1 MDKKNDDNIPKEIN
15 CYKIGKLLYS
25 YGIYNVHIGTNS
37 LTKEEVTI
45 KIINKKNLNDNSN
58 LLSSINN
65 EIFFSKILSH
75 NNILKLIDIYESSLY
90 IFIIMENF
98 KGEFLSS
105 YMNKNKILEE
115 SEALKIF
122 SKIISAMIYLHNMN
136 ICHLNINLD
145 SILIDENDENKIKIC
160 DFKYGQYY
168 YTKFK
173 TLNNSVESNMFTCPE
188 VSMSDGYIP
197 ELADVWSSG
206 ILLCYLLTGE
216 YPINTDKE
224 IDSNERYI
232 IPNNIS
238 QDLQDLLKNILDI
251 DIDKRYRFDD
261 ILNSK
266 YFIDNNYSNEILEEN
281 KNNHVIEK
289 MNLRKIYE
297 RYLKE
302 KSNLEKKQTQNLLIN
317 LENIINQDNLFNNK
331 KMNKTLEINE
341 ESKNDGIDDMKIN
354 NIKNKENNKNLMNK
368 SNKINTFKNNEK
380 NKNNHNQ
387 TVKKDIFIDNKY
399 SKTKNKNE
407 LNKSNKPKKNKN
419 FFNKTAIFENPESL
433 LSQKEEIKKP
443 KIDKKQNKKFL
454 GQKISSSVENRKK
467 YNNIIDEGH
476 KGFKTEKEENKEKN
490 SNKKEYRSSIIY
502 ENNNSNEPVFN
513 FEEDGEDS
521 ENEELSINSSEKIE
535 KGNISEIKNDS
546 GDKKNNCKGSLNK
559 SFDSKKKNV
568 KKKDSIKAN
577 LNINKKDISNKKNE
591 NKNKNMNKYKTK
603 IFNENANNSNE
614 SKNKKLLV
622 NYHQKTEVNKF
633 VKSDKK
639 DNKVQKYIKN
649 TTNIIIN
656 NINDINKNKNE
667 ANININSSNNKS
679 NKKNNSK
686 LTKDQKNEE
695 NDKIK
700 NNYKLASNK
709 SSDNVIKKPNK
720 YNNYKNLVISIKP
733 FKNKNINDFQSKT
746 PTLKN
751 EKEKEY
757 TSKNIYNKSS
767 ENNNF
772 SPNFGM
778 KNTQNKSEETKVN
791 NFQKGN
797 YYTSNYFYQKQNIR
811 PSIINDSSNI
821 IDSDDEDEIQR
832 EERKFRERIKNI
844 QMKNT
849 LKAVKLEG
857 EKVIIKKFTNR
868 TKTPDNKSIFKK
880 SNIFSKNYREKR
892 LDRSFD
898 DGKRM
903 IENKSYVS
911 KRNSTV
917 TNSDI
922 VEAKNKNDKS
932 NNNYEV
938 ILENLKNLN
947 TVFEQNEEN
956 DYHSYIRRKITQEN
970 IILKQQN
977 KKENKTV
984 TPIES
989 DNDDSQ
995 NQSESESENEN
1006 SNKNKS
1012 EKDEIDDNYDKENY
1026 NKELKKEDNLIKPK
1040 IIQKNIKANNNIISK
1055 EDSYS
1060 DNSSSYKNIR
1070 INYNKDSEN
1079 LNNDNI
1085 SIINNEYKKNNKN
1098 RPKMKKRI
1106 NLQEYINS
1114 KSFSINNPKQDK
1126 KEIKLIP
1133 EDKNKNNL
1141 NKSKD
1146 YIKAK
1151 KNLKEKLISL
1161 SSDLS
1166 EETVNTFNGPVVD
1179 LKYISFRNY
1188 EQTVTVLI
1196 NEFIKKG
1203 VVFQKVGYNSFKCTK
1218 GIRNFY
1224 VEIVKIP
1231 NDLFYYR
1238 FYKKK

>member
-25 YGIYNVHIGTNS
+25 YGIYKVHIGTNS

-45 KIINKKNLNDNSN
+45 KIINKKNINDNSN

-65 EIFFSKILSH
+65 DIFFSKILSH
-75 NNILKLIDIYESSLY
+75 NNILKLVDIYESSVY

-105 YMNKNKILEE
+105 YMSKHKRLEE
-115 SEALKIF
+115 PEALKIF
-122 SKIISAMIYLHNMN
+122 SKIISAMIYIHNMN
-136 ICHLNINLD
+136 ICHLDINLD
-145 SILIDENDENKIKIC
+145 SILIDENDKNKIKIC
-160 DFKYGQYY
+160 DFKFGQYY

-173 TLNNSVESNMFTCPE
+173 TLNKSVESNMFTCPE

-224 IDSNERYI
+224 LDSNERYI
-232 IPNNIS
+232 VPNNIS
-238 QDLQDLLKNILDI
+238 KNLQDLLKNILDI

-261 ILNSK
+261 ILHSE

-281 KNNHVIEK
+281 KNYHVIEK

-302 KSNLEKKQTQNLLIN
+302 KSNLEKEQTQNLLIN
-317 LENIINQDNLFNNK
+317 LDNIINQDILIDK
-331 KMNKTLEINE
+331 KRMNKALEINE
-341 ESKNDGIDDMKIN
+341 ESKNDTKN
-354 NIKNKENNKNLMNK
+354 NKENNKNLMNK
-368 SNKINTFKNNEK
+368 NNKINTFKSNENHKINSNQIKKK
-380 NKNNHNQ
+380 N
-387 TVKKDIFIDNKY
+387 IFIDIK
-399 SKTKNKNE
+399 SIKNKNE
-407 LNKSNKPKKNKN
+407 INKSNKLKKNKN
-419 FFNKTAIFENPESL
+419 FFNKNETKGKKTKLFENPESL
-433 LSQKEEIKKP
+433 LSQKEDIKKQ

-454 GQKISSSVENRKK
+454 DQKISSSVENRKK
-467 YNNIIDEGH
+467 YNNIIEEDY
-476 KGFKTEKEENKEKN
+476 KGFKTEREEHKEKN
-490 SNKKEYRSSIIY
+490 NNKKEYRNSIIY
-502 ENNNSNEPVFN
+502 ENHNSNEPVFN

-521 ENEELSINSSEKIE
+521 EIVESSINSNEKME
-535 KGNISEIKNDS
+535 KDNMSNIKNDS
-546 GDKKNNCKGSLNK
+546 GNKNNNYKISLDK
-559 SFDSKKKNV
+559 SVDSKKKNV
-568 KKKDSIKAN
+568 QKKDNIKGN
-577 LNINKKDISNKKNE
+577 LIINKKDKKDISNKKNE
-591 NKNKNMNKYKTK
+591 NKNMNKYKTK
-603 IFNENANNSNE
+603 IFNDNDNNINEN
-614 SKNKKLLV
+614 KNKKLLV
-622 NYHQKTEVNKF
+622 NYYQKTENNKF
-633 VKSDKK
+633 VRSEKK
-639 DNKVQKYIKN
+639 ENQVQKYIKN

-656 NINDINKNKNE
+656 NINDLNKNKNE
-667 ANININSSNNKS
+667 TNININSSKNKN

-686 LTKDQKNEE
+686 FTKTQKNEE

-700 NNYKLASNK
+700 NNYKMTSNK
-709 SSDNVIKKPNK
+709 SSDNVITNPNK

-733 FKNKNINDFQSKT
+733 LKNKNINNFQSKT
-746 PTLKN
+746 PTMKN

-757 TSKNIYNKSS
+757 TSKNIYNKISDNSS
-767 ENNNF
+767 F
-772 SPNFGM
+772 SPNFGQ
-778 KNTQNKSEETKVN
+778 KNTKNKSEETKIN
-791 NFQKGN
+791 NFQKTN
-797 YYTSNYFYQKQNIR
+797 YFTSNYFYQKQNAR
-811 PSIINDSSNI
+811 PSIINDSSI
-821 IDSDDEDEIQR
+821 IDSDEEDEIQK
-832 EERKFRERIKNI
+832 EERKFRERIHNI

-857 EKVIIKKFTNR
+857 EKVIIKKFINR
-868 TKTPDNKSIFKK
+868 TKTPDNKSFFKK
-880 SNIFSKNYREKR
+880 PNIFSKNYREKR
-892 LDRSFD
+892 LDKSFD
-898 DGKRM
+898 DCKR
-903 IENKSYVS
+903 IIDNKSYVS
-911 KRNSTV
+911 KRNSAV

-922 VEAKNKNDKS
+922 VEAKNKNEKN
-932 NNNYEV
+932 NNNYEA

-970 IILKQQN
+970 IILKQIN
-977 KKENKTV
+977 KMENKANI
-984 TPIES
+984 PIES

-995 NQSESESENEN
+995 SKNENEN
-1006 SNKNKS
+1006 EKN
-1012 EKDEIDDNYDKENY
+1012 EIDNNCDKEAY
-1026 NKELKKEDNLIKPK
+1026 NKELENENNPIKPK
-1040 IIQKNIKANNNIISK
+1040 IFKNVIKANNNIIAK

-1060 DNSSSYKNIR
+1060 DNSSLYNNIR

-1085 SIINNEYKKNNKN
+1085 NIINNEYKK
-1098 RPKMKKRI
+1098 RPKMTKRI
-1106 NLQEYINS
+1106 NLKEYINS
-1114 KSFSINNPKQDK
+1114 KSFSNNNTKPEK
-1126 KEIKLIP
+1126 KDIKLIS

-1141 NKSKD
+1141 NRSKD

-1151 KNLKEKLISL
+1151 KNLKEKLISI

-1166 EETVNTFNGPVVD
+1166 EEKVNFFNGPVID

-1188 EQTVTVLI
+1188 EQTINVLI

-1203 VVFQKVGYNSFKCTK
+1203 VVFQKVGCNSFKCTK

-1231 NDLFYYR
+1231 NNLFYYR

>member
-25 YGIYNVHIGTNS
+25 YGIYKVHVGTNS

-45 KIINKKNLNDNSN
+45 KIINKKNLNDNSS

-75 NNILKLIDIYESSLY
+75 NNILKLIDIYESSQN
-90 IFIIMENF
+90 IFIIIENF

-105 YMNKNKILEE
+105 YMIKHKSLEE
-115 SEALKIF
+115 SKALKIY

-145 SILIDENDENKIKIC
+145 SILIDENDKNKIKIC

-173 TLNNSVESNMFTCPE
+173 TLNNSVESNIFTCPE

-206 ILLCYLLTGE
+206 ILLCYLLAGE
-216 YPINTDKE
+216 YPINADKE
-224 IDSNERYI
+224 LDSNKRYI

-281 KNNHVIEK
+281 KNNHIIEK

-302 KSNLEKKQTQNLLIN
+302 KSNLEKEHTQNLLIN
-317 LENIINQDNLFNNK
+317 LENIINQDILINNK
-331 KMNKTLEINE
+331 RMNKSLEINE
-341 ESKNDGIDDMKIN
+341 ESKNDDIDDKKIN
-354 NIKNKENNKNLMNK
+354 NIKNKENNKNIMNK
-368 SNKINTFKNNEK
+368 SNKINNFKNNDK
-380 NKNNHNQ
+380 NKN
-387 TVKKDIFIDNKY
+387 KIEI
-399 SKTKNKNE
+399 
-407 LNKSNKPKKNKN
+407 NKSNKSKKNKT
-419 FFNKTAIFENPESL
+419 FFNKNENKGKKTSLFENPESL
-433 LSQKEEIKKP
+433 LSKREEIKKP
-443 KIDKKQNKKFL
+443 KIDKKENKKFI

-467 YNNIIDEGH
+467 SNNILDEDY
-476 KGFKTEKEENKEKN
+476 KDFKKERDENKEKN
-490 SNKKEYRSSIIY
+490 VNKKDYRSSIIY

-521 ENEELSINSSEKIE
+521 ENEESSINSNEKME
-535 KGNISEIKNDS
+535 KNNISDIKNDS
-546 GDKKNNCKGSLNK
+546 GKKKNNYKASLNK
-559 SFDSKKKNV
+559 SFDSRKKNAQ
-568 KKKDSIKAN
+568 KKENVKAN
-577 LNINKKDISNKKNE
+577 ININKKDISNKKNE
-591 NKNKNMNKYKTK
+591 NKNMNKYKTK

-633 VKSDKK
+633 VKSEKK
-639 DNKVQKYIKN
+639 ENKVQKYIKN

-667 ANININSSNNKS
+667 GNININSNKNKS
-679 NKKNNSK
+679 NKNNNSK
-686 LTKDQKNEE
+686 LAKTQKNEE
-695 NDKIK
+695 NDKTK
-700 NNYKLASNK
+700 NNYKMTSNK
-709 SSDNVIKKPNK
+709 SSDNVIKNPNK

-733 FKNKNINDFQSKT
+733 LKNKNMNDFQSKT

-751 EKEKEY
+751 QKEKEKEY
-757 TSKNIYNKSS
+757 TSKNIYNTKS
-767 ENNNF
+767 ENDNF
-772 SPNFGM
+772 SPNFGL
-778 KNTQNKSEETKVN
+778 KNTQNKSEEAKVN

-821 IDSDDEDEIQR
+821 IDSDDEDEIQK

-868 TKTPDNKSIFKK
+868 TKTPDNKSNFKK

-892 LDRSFD
+892 LDKSFD

-911 KRNSTV
+911 KRNSTI

-922 VEAKNKNDKS
+922 VKVKNKNENEKT

-947 TVFEQNEEN
+947 IVFEQNEEN

-970 IILKQQN
+970 IILKQQQN
-977 KKENKTV
+977 KKQNRTN

-995 NQSESESENEN
+995 SESENESESESEN
-1006 SNKNKS
+1006 KS
-1012 EKDEIDDNYDKENY
+1012 EKNDIDNNCDKETY
-1026 NKELKKEDNLIKPK
+1026 NKELDKEDNLIKSK
-1040 IIQKNIKANNNIISK
+1040 IFQKDIKTNNNIISK
-1055 EDSYS
+1055 EDSFS

-1085 SIINNEYKKNNKN
+1085 NIINNEYKQNNKK
-1098 RPKMKKRI
+1098 RPEMKKRI

-1114 KSFSINNPKQDK
+1114 KSFSINNPKPEK
-1126 KEIKLIP
+1126 KEIKLIK

-1151 KNLKEKLISL
+1151 KNLKEKLISI

-1166 EETVNTFNGPVVD
+1166 EEKVNTFNGPVVD

-1188 EQTVTVLI
+1188 EQTVNVLI

-1231 NDLFYYR
+1231 NNLFYYR
-1238 FYKKK
+1238 FSKKK

>member
-25 YGIYNVHIGTNS
+25 YGIYKVHIGTNS

-45 KIINKKNLNDNSN
+45 KIINKKNINDNSN

-65 EIFFSKILSH
+65 DIFFSKILSH
-75 NNILKLIDIYESSLY
+75 NNILKLVDIYESSVY

-105 YMNKNKILEE
+105 YMSKHKRLEE
-115 SEALKIF
+115 PEALKIF
-122 SKIISAMIYLHNMN
+122 SKIISAMIYIHNMN
-136 ICHLNINLD
+136 ICHLDINLD
-145 SILIDENDENKIKIC
+145 SILIDENDKNKIKIC
-160 DFKYGQYY
+160 DFKFGQYY

-173 TLNNSVESNMFTCPE
+173 TLNKSVESNMFTCPE

-224 IDSNERYI
+224 LDSNERYI
-232 IPNNIS
+232 VPNNIS
-238 QDLQDLLKNILDI
+238 KNLQDLLKNILDI

-261 ILNSK
+261 ILHSE

-281 KNNHVIEK
+281 KNYHVIEK

-297 RYLKE
+297 IYLKE
-302 KSNLEKKQTQNLLIN
+302 KSNLEKEQTQNLLIN
-317 LENIINQDNLFNNK
+317 LDNIINQDILIDK
-331 KMNKTLEINE
+331 KRMNKALEINE
-341 ESKNDGIDDMKIN
+341 ESKNDTKN
-354 NIKNKENNKNLMNK
+354 NKENNKNLMNK
-368 SNKINTFKNNEK
+368 NNKINTFKSNENHKINSNQIKKK
-380 NKNNHNQ
+380 N
-387 TVKKDIFIDNKY
+387 IFIDIK
-399 SKTKNKNE
+399 SIKNKNE
-407 LNKSNKPKKNKN
+407 INKSNKLKKNKN
-419 FFNKTAIFENPESL
+419 FFNKNETKGKKTKLFENPESL
-433 LSQKEEIKKP
+433 LSQKEDIKKQ

-454 GQKISSSVENRKK
+454 DQKISSSVENRKK
-467 YNNIIDEGH
+467 YNNIIEEDY
-476 KGFKTEKEENKEKN
+476 KGFKTEREEHKEKN
-490 SNKKEYRSSIIY
+490 NNKKEYRNSIIY
-502 ENNNSNEPVFN
+502 ENHNSNEPVFN

-521 ENEELSINSSEKIE
+521 EIVESSINSNEKME
-535 KGNISEIKNDS
+535 KDNMSNIKNDS
-546 GDKKNNCKGSLNK
+546 GNKNNNYKISLDK
-559 SFDSKKKNV
+559 SVDSKKKNV
-568 KKKDSIKAN
+568 QKKDNIKGN
-577 LNINKKDISNKKNE
+577 LIINKKDKKDISNKKNE
-591 NKNKNMNKYKTK
+591 NKNMNKYKTK
-603 IFNENANNSNE
+603 IFNDNDNNINEN
-614 SKNKKLLV
+614 KNKKLLV
-622 NYHQKTEVNKF
+622 NYYQKTENNKF
-633 VKSDKK
+633 VRSEKK
-639 DNKVQKYIKN
+639 ENQVQKYIKN

-656 NINDINKNKNE
+656 NINDLNKNKNE
-667 ANININSSNNKS
+667 TNININSSKNKN

-686 LTKDQKNEE
+686 FTKTQKNEE

-700 NNYKLASNK
+700 NNYKMTSNK
-709 SSDNVIKKPNK
+709 SSDNVITNPNK

-733 FKNKNINDFQSKT
+733 LKNKNINNFQSKT
-746 PTLKN
+746 PTMKN

-757 TSKNIYNKSS
+757 TSKNIYNKISDNSS
-767 ENNNF
+767 F
-772 SPNFGM
+772 SPNFGQ
-778 KNTQNKSEETKVN
+778 KNTKNKSEETKIN
-791 NFQKGN
+791 NFQKTN
-797 YYTSNYFYQKQNIR
+797 YFTSNYFYQKQNAR
-811 PSIINDSSNI
+811 PSIINDSSI
-821 IDSDDEDEIQR
+821 IDSDEEDEIQK
-832 EERKFRERIKNI
+832 EERKFRERIHNI

-857 EKVIIKKFTNR
+857 EKVIIKKFINR
-868 TKTPDNKSIFKK
+868 TKTPDNKSFFKK
-880 SNIFSKNYREKR
+880 PNIFSKNYREKR
-892 LDRSFD
+892 LDKSFD
-898 DGKRM
+898 DCKR
-903 IENKSYVS
+903 IIDNKSYVS
-911 KRNSTV
+911 KRNSAV

-922 VEAKNKNDKS
+922 VEAKNKNEKN
-932 NNNYEV
+932 NNNYEA

-970 IILKQQN
+970 IILKQIN
-977 KKENKTV
+977 KMENKANI
-984 TPIES
+984 PIES

-995 NQSESESENEN
+995 SENEN
-1006 SNKNKS
+1006 ES
-1012 EKDEIDDNYDKENY
+1012 EKNEIDNNCDKEAY
-1026 NKELKKEDNLIKPK
+1026 NKELENENNPIKPK
-1040 IIQKNIKANNNIISK
+1040 IFKNVIKANNNIIAK

-1060 DNSSSYKNIR
+1060 DNSSLYNNIR

-1085 SIINNEYKKNNKN
+1085 NIINNEYKK
-1098 RPKMKKRI
+1098 RPKMTKRI
-1106 NLQEYINS
+1106 NLKEYINS
-1114 KSFSINNPKQDK
+1114 KSFSNNNTKPEK
-1126 KEIKLIP
+1126 KDIKLIS

-1141 NKSKD
+1141 NRSKD

-1151 KNLKEKLISL
+1151 KNLKEKLISI

-1166 EETVNTFNGPVVD
+1166 EEKVNFFNGPVID

-1188 EQTVTVLI
+1188 EQTINVLI

-1203 VVFQKVGYNSFKCTK
+1203 VVFQKVGCNSFKCTK

-1231 NDLFYYR
+1231 NNLFYYR